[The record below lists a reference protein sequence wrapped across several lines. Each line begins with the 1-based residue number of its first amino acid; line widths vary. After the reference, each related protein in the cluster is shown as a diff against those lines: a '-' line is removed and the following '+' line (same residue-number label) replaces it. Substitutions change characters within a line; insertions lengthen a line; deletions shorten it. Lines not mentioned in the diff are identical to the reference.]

1 MRDYVRTLEME
12 SRNKKENS
20 DMLLERLKEI
30 TSQTLKLQGQDIFS
44 WEKSLVRTI
53 TSSTTEQINFMK
65 AIQG

>member
-30 TSQTLKLQGQDIFS
+30 TSQTLKLQG
-44 WEKSLVRTI
+44 
-53 TSSTTEQINFMK
+53 
-65 AIQG
+65 